1 MTGRFDPPEE
11 PLDLPLLP
19 YGGTSGHA
27 GTDTSRD
34 RALAEDQDGTTAD
47 RQRRTM
53 GALFDAVH
61 YGRTWRELAAVTG
74 LHHGSASSSL
84 SILHKE
90 GKIARLTETRDRCKV
105 YVHLD
110 YVEGR
115 PTEPYGNPAR
125 PTVAQMIAAIE
136 HAYEALVAAGQITQ
150 ADCTIAGPGDDS

>member
-1 MTGRFDPPEE
+1 MSHNDLE
-11 PLDLPLLP
+11 LPLLP

-47 RQRRTM
+47 RQRRTLA
-53 GALFDAVH
+53 ALADAAH
-61 YGRTWRELAAVTG
+61 YGQTWRELADATG

-105 YVHLD
+105 YVQPD
-110 YVEGR
+110 AVDGR
-115 PTEPYGNPAR
+115 DTEPYGKPGR
-125 PTVAQMIAAIE
+125 PTTTQMITAIE
-136 HAYEALVAAGQITQ
+136 HAYDALVAAGQITQ
-150 ADCTIAGPGDDS
+150 DDLALAAVGEDQ

>member
-1 MTGRFDPPEE
+1 MTNDDLE
-11 PLDLPLLP
+11 LPLLP

-53 GALFDAVH
+53 NALVDAVH

-90 GKIARLTETRDRCKV
+90 GKIARLAETRDRCKV

-110 YVEGR
+110 FVEGR
-115 PTEPYGNPAR
+115 PTEPYGNPTR

-136 HAYEALVAAGQITQ
+136 NAYDALVAAGQITQ
-150 ADCTIAGPGDDS
+150 DDVTLAPAGDER